1 MLAGLWPPAQ
11 QLLLLLPTSLRP
23 PAPKPRAG
31 LAGGGRSP
39 ASIAGGT
46 RSWGEDPGSGR
57 AARLTQVGVVP
68 PAELPA
74 AAEAQVEGLLV
85 RAPQL
90 VAALD
95 GSEGFLGV
103 AVGDEAVVVPAR
115 AGRR

>member
-1 MLAGLWPPAQ
+1 MQ
-11 QLLLLLPTSLRP
+11 
-23 PAPKPRAG
+23 
-31 LAGGGRSP
+31 
-39 ASIAGGT
+39 
-46 RSWGEDPGSGR
+46 SWEGEDPGSGR

-74 AAEAQVEGLLV
+74 AAEAEVEGLLV

-90 VAALD
+90 VPALD

-115 AGRR
+115 AGRS